1 MKGRPALPSAPELLA
16 ALVRCP
22 STGGANGDGEA
33 GMVAL
38 LSALLEPWADNISVT
53 EPAPG
58 RPNLVARFDGIQ
70 QCTSYA
76 LEAHS
81 DTVSVTGMTIDP
93 FAAEVR
99 GGKLY
104 GRGACD
110 TKGPMTSML
119 LALLRHVRDHGRPPV
134 TWYFV
139 ATCDEELGGLGA
151 RHLAG
156 TGFRCD
162 GMIVGEPTCL
172 RPVAAHKG
180 VVRHRITIDGL
191 AAHSSTPERGAN
203 AIHAAAEFIME
214 TERAVAALEG
224 AAFGTE
230 PGPPTF
236 SAGIIHGGDQVNRV
250 PASAVLET
258 DFRLPPGMDPVAAE
272 NILVRAAEAVGERRP
287 RITFLLERTQEYPAF
302 ALAPDSPF
310 RQVLG
315 PLTAGGWH
323 EPVRFATD
331 AGFFAAAGIP
341 CVVFGPGELTQAHT
355 VDEWIDLKQV
365 EQGAM
370 MLGKIITE
378 AGLGG

>member
-1 MKGRPALPSAPELLA
+1 MKERPELPSAPELLA

-22 STGGANGDGEA
+22 STGGAAGHGEA

-38 LSALLEPWADNISVT
+38 LSALLEPWADDITVT

-58 RPNLVARFDGIQ
+58 RPNLVARFDGIHQ
-70 QCTSYA
+70 ATSYA

-81 DTVSVTGMTIDP
+81 DTVSVTEMTIDP
-93 FAAEVR
+93 FAAEVG

-139 ATCDEELGGLGA
+139 STCDEELGGLGA

-156 TGFRCD
+156 AGFRCD

-214 TERAVAALEG
+214 AERAVAALDG
-224 AAFGTE
+224 AAFRGE

-236 SAGIIHGGDQVNRV
+236 SAGIIQGGDQVNRV
-250 PASAVLET
+250 PASTVLET

-272 NILVRAAEAVGERRP
+272 NILARATEAVGARRP
-287 RITFLLERTQEYPAF
+287 HITFVLERTQEYPAF
-302 ALAPDSPF
+302 ALEPDSPF
-310 RQVLG
+310 RELLG
-315 PLTAGGWH
+315 PLPAGGWH
-323 EPVRFATD
+323 EPARYATD

-341 CVVFGPGELTQAHT
+341 CVVFGPGELAQAHSA
-355 VDEWIDLKQV
+355 DEWIALEQV
-365 EQGAM
+365 EEAAL
-370 MLGKIITE
+370 MLGRCIAT
-378 AGLGG
+378 AG